1 VSGQLL
7 FLLVIGAV
15 FYLLILAPQRR
26 KLRQQQEMAAR
37 LEPGVEIMTTA
48 GLFATVRE
56 VTDDEVHLE
65 VAPGVV
71 QRYAK
76 GAIARVITPPEPEP
90 EQDATP
96 DGDGTSEPGSGSTDG
111 PAAPRE
117 P

>member
-1 VSGQLL
+1 VQGQLI

-26 KLRQQQEMAAR
+26 KLRQQQEMTAR
-37 LEPGVEIMTTA
+37 LVPGVEIMTTA
-48 GLFATVRE
+48 GLFATVRD

-76 GAIARVITPPEPEP
+76 GAVARVITPPDPE
-90 EQDATP
+90 EDATP
-96 DGDGTSEPGSGSTDG
+96 DGDGTSEPESGSTDG